1 MDKLN
6 LSLRQ
11 RKLLHMMQEQTTY
24 ITGNELARQLNVSPR
39 TIRSDIVE
47 INQNI
52 LPYEAKILSE
62 RSKGYLYTAKN
73 PEIIQQLNQIDT
85 AFFTKEDRV
94 RYLAFRLCLTDE
106 SLNLY
111 DLEDEMFVSHTTL
124 EHDLHSLKIKYV
136 LSEPHIKLEQKKNY
150 LTFEKDERKRRSVL
164 NHLFHEDWNYNHN
177 WNTYYGYTFLNKD
190 VLDYIMDEVPLHLD
204 KYGISME
211 DPSLVSLN
219 LAAAIMYHRVLS
231 GHPLPP
237 AAPMLK
243 PDTAA
248 HLAANSLAD
257 ALEGQFHCSF
267 GQEERDDLYQRI
279 ASGHLPT
286 ISDITPENFSQHF
299 GPVTLQLAAAYIQKI
314 NDVFHLDF
322 STDNDFYITLLSY
335 IQFIQTPAHIFNTQ
349 GNADLAKRTMIAE
362 FEIAY
367 LFQDLSQEY
376 LGYYLNRKEL
386 LYLAHCIS
394 GALEF
399 MFEIHPETKMK
410 AVICCHMNMPAA
422 WALKRK
428 VLGAFDK
435 YLNVTNL
442 LPVNGKNIYN
452 FQDTDLI
459 LSTVRKSITDRSE
472 IDTIQI
478 SPFLAPNDYLALTEY
493 INEKRIERLCSSS
506 KTTFHELLASAFWHE
521 KESYTDRFTLIEH
534 MASDFLEN
542 DLVDISYLSDILRRE
557 SISTNATGPGIL
569 FFHSLVP
576 AKETRLS
583 VTTLDHRIV
592 WNSYKIRIVV
602 MASFH
607 PDDAS
612 LIFRL
617 LHTLYSDKL
626 DIDTLRMLKTRD
638 EIIDFFKDYH

>member
-322 STDNDFYITLLSY
+322 PQIM
-335 IQFIQTPAHIFNTQ
+335 IFTSHC
-349 GNADLAKRTMIAE
+349 
-362 FEIAY
+362 Y
-367 LFQDLSQEY
+367 L
-376 LGYYLNRKEL
+376 
-386 LYLAHCIS
+386 
-394 GALEF
+394 
-399 MFEIHPETKMK
+399 T
-410 AVICCHMNMPAA
+410 
-422 WALKRK
+422 
-428 VLGAFDK
+428 
-435 YLNVTNL
+435 
-442 LPVNGKNIYN
+442 
-452 FQDTDLI
+452 
-459 LSTVRKSITDRSE
+459 
-472 IDTIQI
+472 
-478 SPFLAPNDYLALTEY
+478 
-493 INEKRIERLCSSS
+493 SSS
-506 KTTFHELLASAFWHE
+506 SRHPH
-521 KESYTDRFTLIEH
+521 
-534 MASDFLEN
+534 
-542 DLVDISYLSDILRRE
+542 ISSIHRE
-557 SISTNATGPGIL
+557 MPTSQRGQ
-569 FFHSLVP
+569 
-576 AKETRLS
+576 
-583 VTTLDHRIV
+583 
-592 WNSYKIRIVV
+592 
-602 MASFH
+602 
-607 PDDAS
+607 
-612 LIFRL
+612 
-617 LHTLYSDKL
+617 
-626 DIDTLRMLKTRD
+626 
-638 EIIDFFKDYH
+638 